1 MPGPNTMA
9 VIWIAAIVVFLIVE
23 VVTVG
28 LTSIWFACGALAALA
43 MELLHLS
50 IWTQLAVFLI
60 VSAAAI
66 WFTRPLVKRHN
77 AKRAATN
84 ADRVLGQTGLTVSC
98 IDNLEET
105 GLVHVDGKDWSAR
118 SASGETVE
126 AGTEVTVLRIEGVKL
141 IVEPVRSGP
150 DQRKEN

>member
-1 MPGPNTMA
+1 M
-9 VIWIAAIVVFLIVE
+9 
-23 VVTVG
+23 
-28 LTSIWFACGALAALA
+28 
-43 MELLHLS
+43 
-50 IWTQLAVFLI
+50 
-60 VSAAAI
+60 
-66 WFTRPLVKRHN
+66 VKRHN

>member
-1 MPGPNTMA
+1 MPGPNTRA

-23 VVTVG
+23 GVTVG
-28 LTSIWFACGALAALA
+28 LTSIGFACGALAALA

-105 GLVHVDGKDWSAR
+105 GRVHVDGKDWSAR

>member
-23 VVTVG
+23 GVTVG
-28 LTSIWFACGALAALA
+28 LTSIWFACGALAALV

-98 IDNLEET
+98 IDNLEAT